1 MQGIKYGVSGC
12 GSLLQGSG
20 YTIWVLGCRLGFQV
34 SGTGLRTQ
42 GFGFFDGLNLKG
54 KPPATLERL
63 EPNSLGKN
71 DS

>member
-1 MQGIKYGVSGC
+1 MWVSASGLRVYGLGFGVQG
-12 GSLLQGSG
+12 
-20 YTIWVLGCRLGFQV
+20 LGFQV

-71 DS
+71 DLLIPLNPLHG